1 MKASDYPMISNE
13 KQQLQ
18 KQYDNIQLQSPKNIQ
33 FVEGKLFEKVNEI
46 EILNHNDQNKL
57 DVIAA
62 FADKI
67 NGWYWKLND

>member
-1 MKASDYPMISNE
+1 MISNE

-62 FADKI
+62 LTDKI
-67 NGWYWKLND
+67 NGWYWK

>member
-1 MKASDYPMISNE
+1 MKASDYSMISNE

-46 EILNHNDQNKL
+46 EILNHNDPKN
-57 DVIAA
+57 
-62 FADKI
+62 
-67 NGWYWKLND
+67 

>member
-1 MKASDYPMISNE
+1 MTIYNYKV
-13 KQQLQ
+13 Q
-18 KQYDNIQLQSPKNIQ
+18 KNIQ